1 MLLPTAASG
10 RATSQELAKRQIAK
24 RAVKVNDPR
33 RDQRIKAF
41 PYFANFLPYPYQ
53 NSDVN
58 QATGFYANTVAQAEG
73 PDGLLIAANQGRLDI
88 PIVMNRDTA
97 FHMLYVKYGAFNPN
111 IEGGDPVMAS
121 REMLVSPSSSLQG
134 GNSLFDATMNQRI
147 PYYSM
152 LDVSLYVVSSGARD
166 LYGGFAHE
174 QASCGDSGAS
184 GGPYGVNTRAEI
196 PIPVKSL
203 QGQEDGMAMVRTPYQ
218 LPAAA
223 TVLVRIVNHHRFELR
238 VYGCLFGYKI
248 PL

>member
-1 MLLPTAASG
+1 MLPSEKA
-10 RATSQELAKRQIAK
+10 QELAKRQLAK

-33 RDQRIKAF
+33 RDQRVKAF

-58 QATGFYANTVAQAEG
+58 QATGFYANTAAQAEG
-73 PDGLLIAANQGRLDI
+73 PDGLTIAANQGRLDI

-97 FHMLYVKYGAFNPN
+97 FHLLYVKYGAFNPD
-111 IEGGDPVMAS
+111 IEPGDAAMAS
-121 REMLVSPSSSLQG
+121 REMLVQPANSLQG
-134 GNSLFDATMNQRI
+134 GRSLFDASMNQRI

-152 LDVSLYVVSSGARD
+152 LDVSLYFVSSGARD

-174 QASCGDSGAS
+174 QASCADPEV
-184 GGPYGVNTRAEI
+184 GGNRYGINTRAEY

-223 TVLVRIVNHHRFELR
+223 TVLVRVVNHHQFPLR

>member
-1 MLLPTAASG
+1 MLPSENAA
-10 RATSQELAKRQIAK
+10 REQAQALAKQQLAK

-33 RDQRIKAF
+33 RDQRVKAF

-73 PDGLLIAANQGRLDI
+73 PDGLAIAANQGRLDI

-97 FHMLYVKYGAFNPN
+97 FHMLYVKYGAFNPTV
-111 IEGGDPVMAS
+111 EAPLTAGS
-121 REMLVSPSSSLQG
+121 RERLVAPNNSLQG
-134 GNSLFDATMNQRI
+134 GRSLFDASMNQRI
-147 PYYSM
+147 PYYSL
-152 LDVSLYVVSSGARD
+152 LDVSFYLVSSGARD
-166 LYGGFAHE
+166 LYGGFQHE
-174 QASCGDSGAS
+174 QFSCGDPFAAQTIAS
-184 GGPYGVNTRAEI
+184 NTRAEI
-196 PIPVKSL
+196 PIPVKAL

-223 TVLVRIVNHHRFELR
+223 TVLIRIVNHHTAALR